1 MKTNKKLSNSYIA
14 DKENLK
20 KKAKEIKRK
29 NLSWKD
35 KILQK
40 VKKQPYFTRLF
51 PLVKEEKPGRDLYAK
66 TTFWQFV
73 ICFFMINYYS
83 KLDSRGTQ
91 ILENTNQ
98 YSYHMT
104 VLVFI
109 QVGMMI
115 MERYISRTNVRRH
128 NRSKNAQ
135 QVLENVRKQQGLS
148 TGKSTSR
155 GT

>member
-1 MKTNKKLSNSYIA
+1 
-14 DKENLK
+14 
-20 KKAKEIKRK
+20 
-29 NLSWKD
+29 
-35 KILQK
+35 
-40 VKKQPYFTRLF
+40 
-51 PLVKEEKPGRDLYAK
+51 
-66 TTFWQFV
+66 
-73 ICFFMINYYS
+73 MINYYS